1 MAGRKDIHK
10 IMIIGSGPI
19 IIGQACEFDYS
30 GSQACKALKE
40 EGYKVVLANSNP
52 ATIMTDPEMADAT
65 YLEPLTVEMLIKII
79 EIERPDAILPTM
91 GGQTGLNLATFLD
104 KEGVL
109 RKYGVQVIGADIQTI
124 AIAEDRALF
133 KSAMLDLGLKVPE
146 SVLTRSF
153 AEGMKISGRLG
164 FPLILRPAFTLG
176 GTGGSIVYNF
186 EELEEKLEYGL
197 EASPISEVL
206 IEQSVLGWKEVEF
219 EVMRDHLDNVI
230 MVTSME
236 NLDPMGVHTGDSVVV
251 TPVQTLSRIEYE
263 RLVSYSKRIIR
274 KIGVVG
280 GANIQYA
287 VNPNSGEVSVIEVNP
302 RVSRSSALASK
313 ATGFPIARIASKL
326 AVGFTLKEVENQ
338 LVGNTNCFYEPN
350 IDYCVFKVARFT
362 FEKFQAAE
370 RVIGTSMKAVGE
382 AMSIGR
388 NFREALQKGIRSL
401 EIGRF
406 GLGCDGKDR
415 WNIHHNFTDDE
426 KGYIKKKISVA
437 DDERLFY
444 LRYGM
449 LAGLSIDE
457 IYKLSK
463 IDKWFLENIKQIVD
477 LEREISHHSN
487 IEKISFNLLE
497 EAKKSG
503 FSDFQLAKILNITE
517 AEVRNERKKRNITNV
532 YKLVDSTAG
541 EYKAEK
547 PYYYS
552 TYEKYD
558 EGRYSKNKK
567 VVILGGGPNRIG
579 QGIEFDYCCVHASFA
594 LREEGF
600 ESIMVNCNPETV
612 STDYDTSDRL
622 YFEPV
627 TVEDVMNILDKE
639 KPDGVIL
646 QFGGQTPLNLAIP
659 LQEEGV
665 NILGTT
671 PEAIDIAED
680 REKFRQLLDKLSIK
694 QTQNATA
701 SSFIEAEKIAARIG
715 YPVLVR
721 PSYVLGGR
729 AMEIVY
735 DTEALESFMHKAT
748 AISPE
753 HPILIDKF
761 LEDAIEVDVDAVCDG
776 KLCVIGGVM
785 EHIEEAGVH
794 SGDSAMVMPP
804 YSVDEKVIAEIEEST
819 KKIALDLNIKG
830 LINIQYAVKNS
841 EVYILEVNPRA
852 SRTIPFISKV
862 INVPLAK
869 VATKIMTGKT
879 LEQQGFTKPIKPE
892 FFAVKES
899 VFPFARFQGIDAV
912 LSPEMKSTG
921 EVIGLDRSFEMAYAK
936 SQLAAGQ
943 NLPVSGSIFI
953 SVKDKDKPLV
963 PAIVVGFQELG
974 FEIFAS
980 SGTGK
985 YLLEKGVE
993 VKVIPKVYEGERPNI
1008 VDYMK
1013 NDKISLIINTP
1024 SGKKPKSDIISIR
1037 SIAVSRNI
1045 PLITTIPCAKASLI
1059 AIKKIK
1065 EKDIGVQSI
1074 QEYHRELK
1082 K

>member
-1 MAGRKDIHK
+1 
-10 IMIIGSGPI
+10 
-19 IIGQACEFDYS
+19 
-30 GSQACKALKE
+30 
-40 EGYKVVLANSNP
+40 
-52 ATIMTDPEMADAT
+52 
-65 YLEPLTVEMLIKII
+65 
-79 EIERPDAILPTM
+79 
-91 GGQTGLNLATFLD
+91 
-104 KEGVL
+104 
-109 RKYGVQVIGADIQTI
+109 
-124 AIAEDRALF
+124 
-133 KSAMLDLGLKVPE
+133 
-146 SVLTRSF
+146 
-153 AEGMKISGRLG
+153 
-164 FPLILRPAFTLG
+164 
-176 GTGGSIVYNF
+176 
-186 EELEEKLEYGL
+186 
-197 EASPISEVL
+197 
-206 IEQSVLGWKEVEF
+206 
-219 EVMRDHLDNVI
+219 
-230 MVTSME
+230 
-236 NLDPMGVHTGDSVVV
+236 
-251 TPVQTLSRIEYE
+251 
-263 RLVSYSKRIIR
+263 
-274 KIGVVG
+274 
-280 GANIQYA
+280 
-287 VNPNSGEVSVIEVNP
+287 
-302 RVSRSSALASK
+302 
-313 ATGFPIARIASKL
+313 
-326 AVGFTLKEVENQ
+326 
-338 LVGNTNCFYEPN
+338 
-350 IDYCVFKVARFT
+350 
-362 FEKFQAAE
+362 
-370 RVIGTSMKAVGE
+370 
-382 AMSIGR
+382 
-388 NFREALQKGIRSL
+388 
-401 EIGRF
+401 
-406 GLGCDGKDR
+406 
-415 WNIHHNFTDDE
+415 
-426 KGYIKKKISVA
+426 
-437 DDERLFY
+437 
-444 LRYGM
+444 
-449 LAGLSIDE
+449 
-457 IYKLSK
+457 
-463 IDKWFLENIKQIVD
+463 
-477 LEREISHHSN
+477 
-487 IEKISFNLLE
+487 
-497 EAKKSG
+497 
-503 FSDFQLAKILNITE
+503 
-517 AEVRNERKKRNITNV
+517 
-532 YKLVDSTAG
+532 
-541 EYKAEK
+541 
-547 PYYYS
+547 
-552 TYEKYD
+552 
-558 EGRYSKNKK
+558 
-567 VVILGGGPNRIG
+567 
-579 QGIEFDYCCVHASFA
+579 
-594 LREEGF
+594 
-600 ESIMVNCNPETV
+600 
-612 STDYDTSDRL
+612 
-622 YFEPV
+622 
-627 TVEDVMNILDKE
+627 
-639 KPDGVIL
+639 
-646 QFGGQTPLNLAIP
+646 
-659 LQEEGV
+659 
-665 NILGTT
+665 
-671 PEAIDIAED
+671 
-680 REKFRQLLDKLSIK
+680 
-694 QTQNATA
+694 
-701 SSFIEAEKIAARIG
+701 
-715 YPVLVR
+715 
-721 PSYVLGGR
+721 
-729 AMEIVY
+729 MEIVY

-879 LEQQGFTKPIKPE
+879 LEQQGFTKSIKPE

-963 PAIVVGFQELG
+963 PSIVVGFQELG

-1045 PLITTIPCAKASLI
+1045 PLITTIPGAKASLI